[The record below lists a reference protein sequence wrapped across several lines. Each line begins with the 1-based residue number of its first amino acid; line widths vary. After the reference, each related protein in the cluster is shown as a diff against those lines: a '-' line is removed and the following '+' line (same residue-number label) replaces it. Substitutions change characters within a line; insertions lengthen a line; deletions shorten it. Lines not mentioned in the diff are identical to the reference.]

1 MMLKKI
7 LFICCIVTAG
17 VIGLANQWHDD
28 ADRYWNEA
36 QRFKRELNYR
46 EAIQSL
52 RRAVMA
58 EKRNEHPRPDE
69 LIAQFNE
76 LGLLYGILGD
86 FEKSLH
92 YHRMTLNAAEKYRKN
107 GEAVLAL
114 INMGGAYRSMGRSD
128 EAMDAYARAL
138 GGSKSNGFRDKEMRA
153 LNEMGGALREAGNY
167 DDAMKRY
174 HEALDAAKAAG
185 GGVHAAAIINNI
197 GTLHYIR
204 GEFDEALESYGKA
217 LDLDKS
223 RGDEEAL
230 SIGMSNT
237 GNVYA
242 AIGSYG
248 EALNYF
254 EKALEI
260 DTRLKNDVRIAAR
273 LNRIGDIYF
282 RVGDTGN
289 AISNFTRSLEMN
301 KRIDNSLNVAV
312 IHAHLGRV
320 YESMGRHEEA
330 LDQYMRALTLNREL
344 EKQEHLAARFTDIGL
359 LYETRERHGEA
370 ADYLVKALGR
380 DMKMAR
386 REKVAENMSNIGRVM
401 ISMKRFDEALDYF
414 RRAMEISR
422 ETGDILATADDLKNC
437 GIVQYHRKEW
447 SAAVDHL
454 LKAKS
459 ALDGMRGELDRERD
473 EVRAD
478 IYRWLVA
485 VYVISDRPEKAFEA
499 NEEYCV
505 DRLYSPGAAWRPPTA
520 RRTGDLRE
528 TLLRRLGRNGA
539 AVVYSNV
546 AWDDPQVIYIDGSS
560 SSGHVIDKAA
570 TVKEIYNRLGREIER
585 FMGEKKTD
593 IIFSVGQKSRRDYY
607 SIEFEKI
614 INYYRHLASKKYVT
628 AEEKGSLRLIGR
640 ALYDLLLGKVAGDM
654 EQKSE
659 LLIQTDGVLSTLPIE
674 TLVMPDGRYLVEKY
688 GVSYVH
694 SHGISA
700 AASRRTPGRERTP
713 LFLMGGALPPEP
725 PEPRTV
731 ESVRHF
737 DLVRRGAVESIV
749 RGRSL
754 RGIYGFFGVESF
766 GGAGEGK
773 GELDALGEAW
783 ANSGRLVGSDL
794 TEDGLTASSRTGVLA
809 RYRIVHIASRA
820 LVVPEVPVMSAL
832 VVAPKG
838 TGSEDGLVNF
848 REITSLKADAD
859 LVMLANTCI
868 TPARFSR
875 GEGVWSLCGA
885 FIDSGARNVALSIWP
900 VEDSVKSAFLKRVYR
915 YALDK
920 GVPLGEAFTRTK
932 REFILKTI
940 DTGRGEAPGVY
951 SSPYFWGSFMIYGY

>member
-1 MMLKKI
+1 M
-7 LFICCIVTAG
+7 G
-17 VIGLANQWHDD
+17 VIGGANQWHDE

-36 QRFKRELNYR
+36 QRLKRELNYR

-52 RRAVMA
+52 RRAAMA
-58 EKRNEHPRPDE
+58 EKRNENPRPDE
-69 LIAQFNE
+69 LIAQFSE
-76 LGLLYGILGD
+76 LGILYGVVGD

-92 YHRMTLNAAEKYRKN
+92 YHRMTLNAADKYRKN

-138 GGSKSNGFRDKEMRA
+138 ERAKANGYRDKEMRA
-153 LNEMGGALREAGNY
+153 LNEMGGALRAAGKY

-174 HEALDAAKAAG
+174 QEALEAAQAEG
-185 GGVHAAAIINNI
+185 GKVHAAAIINNI

-204 GEFDEALESYGKA
+204 GDFDKALESYGKA
-217 LDLDKS
+217 LDIDKS

-260 DTRLKNDVRIAAR
+260 DTRLKNDIRIAAR

-289 AISNFTRSLEMN
+289 AISNFNRSLEMN
-301 KRIDNSLNVAV
+301 KRIGNSINVAV

-330 LDQYMRALTLNREL
+330 LDHYMRALALDREL
-344 EKQEHLAARFTDIGL
+344 EKQEHLAARFADIGL

-370 ADYLVKALGR
+370 ADYLAKALGR
-380 DMKMAR
+380 DIKMAR
-386 REKVAENMSNIGRVM
+386 REKVAENLSNIGRVM

-414 RRAMEISR
+414 RRAMELSR
-422 ETGDILATADDLKNC
+422 ETGDILGTADDLKNC
-437 GIVQYHRKEW
+437 GIVHYHRKEW
-447 SAAVDHL
+447 HAAVDQL

-459 ALDGMRGELDRERD
+459 ALEGMRGEMDRERD

-478 IYRWLVA
+478 IHRWLVA
-485 VYVISDRPEKAFEA
+485 VYVMSDRPEKAFDA

-505 DRLYSPGAAWRPPTA
+505 DRVYSPVVAWRPPAA
-520 RRTGDLRE
+520 RKMNDLRE
-528 TLLRRLGRNGA
+528 TLLRRLGRDGA

-560 SSGHVIDKAA
+560 SSGYVIDKAA
-570 TVKEIYNRLGREIER
+570 TVKEVYNRLGREIER

-628 AEEKGSLRLIGR
+628 ADEKGSLRLLGR
-640 ALYDLLLGKVAGDM
+640 ALYDLLLGKVAGGM
-654 EQKSE
+654 EEKSE
-659 LLIQTDGVLSTLPIE
+659 LIIQTDGVLSTLPFE
-674 TLVMPDGRYLVEKY
+674 TLVMPDGKYLVEKFS
-688 GVSYVH
+688 VSYVH

-700 AASRRTPGRERTP
+700 AASRRTPGRERIP
-713 LFLMGGALPPEP
+713 LFLMGGAPPP
-725 PEPRTV
+725 DTPEPRTV

-737 DLVRRGAVESIV
+737 DLVRRGTVEAIV
-749 RGRSL
+749 RGRSV

-766 GGAGEGK
+766 GGANEGK

-783 ANSGRLVGSDL
+783 SGAGRLVGNDL
-794 TEDGLTASSRTGVLA
+794 TEDGLAALSRTGALA
-809 RYRIVHIASRA
+809 RYRIIHIASRA

-838 TGSEDGLVNF
+838 TGSKDGLVNF
-848 REITSLKADAD
+848 REIASLKTDAD
-859 LVMLANTCI
+859 LVMLANTSI

-900 VEDSVKSAFLKRVYR
+900 VEDSVKSDFLKRVYR
-915 YALDK
+915 YVIDT

-932 REFILKTI
+932 REFISQTA
-940 DTGRGEAPGVY
+940 DTGQGETPGVY
-951 SSPYFWGSFMIYGY
+951 ASPYFWGSFMMYGY